1 MKNGSRAKM
10 NFLLSYQ
17 KNYERTEVYIK
28 KKEKRRSEYI
38 KKTKDTPDLGQ
49 QDLVSSTGTYW
60 YIYTTR
66 YLTKRRKKS
75 GEAMIWDDILL

>member
-38 KKTKDTPDLGQ
+38 KKPRTRRIWDNKTLFPLQ
-49 QDLVSSTGTYW
+49 AHTGTFTPLV
-60 YIYTTR
+60 I
-66 YLTKRRKKS
+66 
-75 GEAMIWDDILL
+75 